1 MQCLLFSMQCLSAK
15 LCKFA
20 SAFVPTPSCSNSPL
34 PMLPANSP
42 TTDRKDG
49 WKYRFSSMVPMEA
62 LHFFE
67 QFLRIAHFI
76 DFINSISCLLQS
88 IHLCPTSHSAAF
100 FSTAR
105 KSPSSTLLF
114 LRTISYN
121 IFHEQVCLDI

>member
-1 MQCLLFSMQCLSAK
+1 MQCLLFSLQCLSAK

-20 SAFVPTPSCSNSPL
+20 SAFVPTPSCSNSQFQV
-34 PMLPANSP
+34 NSP
-42 TTDRKDG
+42 TTDQKDG

-76 DFINSISCLLQS
+76 DFINSISFLLQS
-88 IHLCPTSHSAAF
+88 VHLCSTSHSAAF

-114 LRTISYN
+114 LRTTSYD